1 MLYPRLTYGAD
12 KRYLRRKSLIKI
24 YRREIR
30 GERVSKGDVN
40 EPALPPPFLLFVERR
55 TWIRRRGG
63 GRGDNRRREDRGD
76 RSFVNFIDLC
86 WVEFFSVFFMR
97 ERLMEELY
105 CACRGEKGLLR
116 LFIYFFLI
124 FEKFIER
131 GLFMYDNDDT
141 EWHIFKRSILETCIN
156 FNRYY

>member
-55 TWIRRRGG
+55 TWIRKRGG
-63 GRGDNRRREDRGD
+63 GRGDNRRREDRGRAVID
-76 RSFVNFIDLC
+76 PSSISSIFV
-86 WVEFFSVFFMR
+86 
-97 ERLMEELY
+97 ELS
-105 CACRGEKGLLR
+105 
-116 LFIYFFLI
+116 FFL
-124 FEKFIER
+124 FF
-131 GLFMYDNDDT
+131 L
-141 EWHIFKRSILETCIN
+141 
-156 FNRYY
+156 